1 MRYSTLPEF
10 RAMLVL
16 FLLLGLGASASESSE
31 TEGRPNAITL
41 QEAVTRALAN
51 NPGIEAA
58 TIDVDIEQA
67 RRQSGAL
74 PTPFMLDAEIEN
86 FGGTDNVSGVDSAE
100 TTLQVSKVLELGGKQ
115 QIRADLGDARVSLT
129 QINSAIGELDLMAEV
144 SRRFAYLLRTQ
155 SQIDLVEES
164 VEIRNRTLQ
173 IVQRR
178 VSVGRAS
185 EAEQSSAAVAM
196 SRTKLIAKRLQ
207 YEMAGARVNLSTLW
221 GSTAPDFTLVAGNI
235 DSLPPLPA
243 YAQLESRLTDNSGLR
258 RIASNSRVLD
268 AQRRLAQ
275 SKRRPDI
282 ELSAGV
288 RHLAATDDMA
298 MLVSLSMPFGSSS
311 RSEPFVNEA
320 DMELAKNP
328 MTRKQQ
334 QLGVQAVLFGF
345 YQTLLARQ
353 SELNTLRDEIIPEA
367 ERAVQFYER
376 GFELGS
382 YSLLELTAAQER
394 LLALRSEA
402 LDASASFHLTLI
414 EMESLLGS
422 INPGGALQ

>member
-16 FLLLGLGASASESSE
+16 LFLLGLGASALGSPE
-31 TEGRPNAITL
+31 TEGQPNAITL
-41 QEAVTRALAN
+41 QEALTRALAN

-58 TIDVDIEQA
+58 KIDVNIEQA

-86 FGGTDNVSGVDSAE
+86 FGGTDSVSGVDSAE
-100 TTLQVSKVLELGGKQ
+100 TTLQVTKVLELGDKQ

-129 QINSAIGELDLMAEV
+129 QIDSVVLELELVAEV
-144 SRRFAYLLRTQ
+144 SRRFADLLRTQ
-155 SQIDLVEES
+155 SQIDLVAES
-164 VEIRNRTLQ
+164 VEISNRTLQ

-178 VSVGRAS
+178 VAVGRAS
-185 EAEQSSAAVAM
+185 EAEQSSASVAL
-196 SRTKLIAKRLQ
+196 SLTKLIGKRLQ
-207 YEMAGARVNLSTLW
+207 YEMASARINLSTLW
-221 GSTAPDFTLVAGNI
+221 GSTAPDFALVAGNI

-243 YAQLESRLTDNSGLR
+243 YAELETRLTDNPELR

-311 RSEPFVNEA
+311 RSESFVNEA
-320 DMELAKNP
+320 DMELAKTP
-328 MTRKQQ
+328 MTRNQA
-334 QLGVQAVLFGF
+334 QLDIQAALFGF
-345 YQTLLARQ
+345 YQTLLARR

-382 YSLLELTAAQER
+382 YSLLELAATQER

-402 LDASASFHLTLI
+402 LDAASSFHLTLI
-414 EMESLLGS
+414 EIESLLGS
-422 INPGGALQ
+422 ISPGGALQ